1 MNTENKENLQP
12 YHVWEL
18 PVRIFHWV
26 NVLSILGLAF
36 LGLIILYGRDFGI
49 SGDGKLLL
57 KTIHTYFG
65 YVFAINLLLRII
77 WFFFANKY
85 SNWKSLIPFGKKHRT
100 ALKSYISGSK
110 DGTTAH
116 YLGHN
121 PLGRIMISLL
131 FLLLTVQGATGLVL
145 AGTDLYMPPFGNSIA
160 QWVAETDENDTPME
174 IMAGS
179 KDNINPENYQAM
191 RETRK
196 PFIITHKY
204 AFYVLLIAIFFHI
217 LGVVVAET
225 KEKSGLI
232 SAMFTG
238 KKVFK
243 NKPADYEP
251 KI

>member
-1 MNTENKENLQP
+1 MNITNSGNLQS

-26 NVLSILGLAF
+26 NVLSILGLSF

-65 YVFAINLLLRII
+65 YVFAVNLLIRIV

-85 SNWKSLIPFGKKHRT
+85 SNWKSLLPFGKNHRT
-100 ALKSYISGSK
+100 VLKSYIKGSK
-110 DGTTAH
+110 TH

-121 PLGRIMISLL
+121 PLGRIMIAAL
-131 FLLLTVQGATGLVL
+131 FLLLTVQGVTGLVL

-160 QWVAETDENDTPME
+160 QWVAETDENDIPKTVL
-174 IMAGS
+174 AGS
-179 KDNINPENYQAM
+179 KDNINSENYQTM
-191 RETRK
+191 REVRK

-204 AFYVLLIAIFFHI
+204 AFYVLLIAVFFHI
-217 LGVVVAET
+217 FGVVIAES
-225 KEKSGLI
+225 KERSGLI

-238 KKVFK
+238 QKTFK
-243 NKPADYEP
+243 NKPADYE
-251 KI
+251 KDQE